1 MTATRSANRGGEIV
15 KQESSRARHPGS
27 AGHRPR
33 ACVTALALLVCIGVT
48 ACGGNS
54 ANKAD
59 AGGNGTSGASF
70 KGGEDI
76 AGKKVLFIHANDSGN
91 VFDKPVIAG
100 SKAAAELTGLKVET
114 QFSNNNSNKLRS
126 IFQSGVAE
134 KVAGIVV
141 SVPDASLNGPICA
154 ARKAGIPVIT
164 WNVNGTTGEGRDCVM
179 AFLGQD
185 FVTTG
190 AVIGQRMIDDG
201 LIKAGDKV
209 FCPVE
214 YPNSDYAAQRAA
226 GVDKALGTIGA
237 KCDVVG
243 IGADLAKA
251 RTTMTQY
258 LLGHRDT
265 SAIVS
270 LGGTGTSVA
279 TDAVKQSGLKKVEVG
294 GFDLTPQVIKG
305 IKSGGINATVDQQ
318 PYSQGYLAVMEM
330 GLYLKFGL
338 FPSDVATGGTGLVD
352 KSNVDVVSR
361 LVPDFR

>member
-1 MTATRSANRGGEIV
+1 VKSQSSWADDTPDTWTRGL
-15 KQESSRARHPGS
+15 
-27 AGHRPR
+27 PR
-33 ACVTALALLVCIGVT
+33 AVPLLALAVAACVGLA
-48 ACGGNS
+48 ACGSGS
-54 ANKAD
+54 
-59 AGGNGTSGASF
+59 GNGNEAESTGGTF

-100 SKAAAELTGLKVET
+100 SDAAATLTGLEVET
-114 QFSNNNSNKLRS
+114 QFSDNDSNKLRS

-134 KVAGIVV
+134 KVAGIIV
-141 SVPDASLNGPICA
+141 SVPDASLNEPICE

-164 WNVNGTTGEGRDCVM
+164 WNVNGTTGPGSDCVM

-201 LIKAGDKV
+201 LIEQGDQV

-226 GVDKALGTIGA
+226 GVNKALATVGA

-265 SAIVS
+265 DAIVS

-279 TDAVKQSGLKKVEVG
+279 SGAVEQSKVEGVEIG
-294 GFDLTPQVIKG
+294 GFDLTPQVIDG
-305 IKSGGINATVDQQ
+305 IKSGAINATVDQQ
-318 PYSQGYLAVMEM
+318 PYSQGFLAVMEM
-330 GLYLKFGL
+330 ALYLKFGL

-352 KSNVDVVSR
+352 DTNVDFVSK
-361 LVPDFR
+361 LVPDYR

>member
-1 MTATRSANRGGEIV
+1 VNTKSSWTAVRLRHALR
-15 KQESSRARHPGS
+15 RAACRLAVLGS
-27 AGHRPR
+27 IA
-33 ACVTALALLVCIGVT
+33 ATALVFV
-48 ACGGNS
+48 ACGGDNGND
-54 ANKAD
+54 ANDSGTTGSGKTP
-59 AGGNGTSGASF
+59 AGF

-100 SKAAAELTGLKVET
+100 SDAAAALTGLKVET
-114 QFSNNNSNKLRS
+114 QFSENDSNKLRS

-134 KVAGIVV
+134 KVDGIIV
-141 SVPDASLNGPICA
+141 SVPDASLNEPICE

-164 WNVNGTTGEGRDCVM
+164 WNVNGTTGQGRNCVM

-201 LIKAGDKV
+201 LIEQGDKV

-226 GVDKALGTIGA
+226 GVNKALATVGA

-251 RTTMTQY
+251 RTTMAQY

-265 SAIVS
+265 DAIVS
-270 LGGTGTSVA
+270 LGGTGTSMA
-279 TDAVKQSGLKKVEVG
+279 KEAVDQSGVKDVAIG
-294 GFDLTPQVIKG
+294 GFDLTPQVIDG
-305 IKSGGINATVDQQ
+305 IQAGAINATVDQQ
-318 PYSQGYLAVMEM
+318 PYSQGFLAVTQMA
-330 GLYLKFGL
+330 LYLKFGL

-352 KSNVDVVSR
+352 KSNVDFVSR
-361 LVPDFR
+361 LVPNYR

>member
-1 MTATRSANRGGEIV
+1 MFA
-15 KQESSRARHPGS
+15 
-27 AGHRPR
+27 
-33 ACVTALALLVCIGVT
+33 
-48 ACGGNS
+48 ACGGDDT
-54 ANKAD
+54 NKAND
-59 AGGNGTSGASF
+59 SGTAGSGKTPSGF
-70 KGGEDI
+70 KGGEEI

-100 SKAAAELTGLKVET
+100 SDAAAALTGLKIET
-114 QFSNNNSNKLRS
+114 QFSENDSNKLRS

-134 KVAGIVV
+134 KVDGIIV
-141 SVPDASLNGPICA
+141 SVPDASLNEPICE

-164 WNVNGTTGEGRDCVM
+164 WNVNGTTGEGRSCVM

-201 LIKAGDKV
+201 LIEQGDKV

-214 YPNSDYAAQRAA
+214 YPNSDYAAQRAS
-226 GVDKALGTIGA
+226 GVNKALATVGA

-251 RTTMTQY
+251 RTTMAQY

-265 SAIVS
+265 NAIVS
-270 LGGTGTSVA
+270 LGGTGTSMA
-279 TDAVKQSGLKKVEVG
+279 KEAVDQSGVKDVAIG
-294 GFDLTPQVIKG
+294 GFDLTPQVIDG
-305 IKSGGINATVDQQ
+305 IKDGAINATVDQQ
-318 PYSQGYLAVMEM
+318 PYSQGFLAVMEM
-330 GLYLKFGL
+330 ALYLKFGL

-352 KSNVDVVSR
+352 KSNVDFVSR
-361 LVPDFR
+361 LVPDYR

>member
-1 MTATRSANRGGEIV
+1 MRKPQRTGDR
-15 KQESSRARHPGS
+15 PGP
-27 AGHRPR
+27 RPR
-33 ACVTALALLVCIGVT
+33 ANAVLCTVLAAAAFGTTSLAVV
-48 ACGGNS
+48 ACGSADNRSTTASGN
-54 ANKAD
+54 
-59 AGGNGTSGASF
+59 TSGGTTKTGSAW
-70 KGGEDI
+70 KGGQDI
-76 AGKKVLFIHANDSGN
+76 AGKRVLFIHANDSGN

-100 SKAAAELTGLKVET
+100 SDAAAALTGLKVET
-114 QFSNNNSNKLRS
+114 QFSDNDSNKLRS

-134 KVAGIVV
+134 KVAGIIV
-141 SVPDASLNGPICA
+141 SVPDASLNEPICA
-154 ARKAGIPVIT
+154 ARKAGIPVLT
-164 WNVNGTTGEGRDCVM
+164 WNVNGTTGAGRDCQM

-201 LIKAGDKV
+201 LIEQGDKV

-226 GVDKALGTIGA
+226 GVNKALATVGA

-251 RTTMTQY
+251 RTTMAQY

-265 SAIVS
+265 NAIVS
-270 LGGTGTSVA
+270 LGGTGTSMA
-279 TDAVKQSGLKKVEVG
+279 AQAVKQARLKGIAIG
-294 GFDLTPQVIKG
+294 GFDLTPQVIEG
-305 IKSGGINATVDQQ
+305 IKSGAINATVDQQ

-330 GLYLKFGL
+330 ALYLKYGL

-352 KSNVDVVSR
+352 KSNVDLVSS
-361 LVPDFR
+361 LVPGYR